1 MSREG
6 ERAGGLL
13 YGGLGG
19 ARVMGGEN
27 ANGVIGD
34 GFVWSARRRSPRS
47 LGFTLP
53 AQGTF

>member
-1 MSREG
+1 MCVGCSESWKHVWEGASVSREG

-19 ARVMGGEN
+19 ARVMGGED

-34 GFVWSARRRSPRS
+34 GFVWSA
-47 LGFTLP
+47 
-53 AQGTF
+53 